1 MRTRA
6 LHAGTPPDPATG
18 ARAQPVYLSSSFVFD
33 STEHAA
39 ELFALRTYGNI
50 YSRIGNPT
58 VAAFEEKVASLEGG
72 LGGVA
77 TASGLAAQLTAILAL
92 AQSGDH
98 LVASAGLY
106 GGTVTQF
113 SVTLRR
119 MGIEVSFVPPN
130 DFAATRT
137 AIRANTKLVYVETIG
152 NPLGV
157 VADLVAYAEL
167 AHEHG
172 LPLMVDNTFASPILC
187 RPIEWGADIVVQSAT
202 KFLGGHGTAIG
213 GIIVESGTFPWGAG
227 KHPLLSTPSPGYHD
241 MNFAETFGE
250 FAYLMRVRTEV
261 LRDVGGSL
269 SPMNAFLFIQGIET
283 LALRMPA
290 HVANA
295 TAVAAFLQS
304 RDEVAWVKYAGL
316 PGDPSH
322 GLAQKYLP
330 DGAGAVFTFGL
341 RGGYEA
347 GRVFIE
353 GLELWSHLANVGDAK
368 SLVIHPASTTHQQL
382 SEADMRAGGIT
393 PEMIR
398 LSVGLEDLDDLLW
411 DLDRALVAAAAAGSV
426 RA

>member
-1 MRTRA
+1 MESRDDRRFGLRTRA
-6 LHAGTPPDPATG
+6 LHAGTSPDPATG

-58 VAAFEEKVASLEGG
+58 VAAFEEKVASLEGA

-92 AQSGDH
+92 AQAGDH
-98 LVASAGLY
+98 FVASASLY

-113 SVTLRR
+113 SVTLKR
-119 MGIEVSFVPPN
+119 MGIDVAFVPPN
-130 DFAATRT
+130 DFDATRA
-137 AIRANTKLVYVETIG
+137 AIREDTRFVYTETIG

-157 VADLVAYAEL
+157 VADLEAYANV
-167 AHEHG
+167 AHERG
-172 LPLMVDNTFASPILC
+172 LPLMVDNTFASPVLC
-187 RPIEWGADIVVQSAT
+187 RPIEWGAD
-202 KFLGGHGTAIG
+202 
-213 GIIVESGTFPWGAG
+213 IIVESGTFPWGAG

-250 FAYLMRVRTEV
+250 YAYLMRVRTEV

-269 SPMNAFLFIQGIET
+269 SPMSAFLFIQGVET
-283 LALRMPA
+283 LGLRMPA

-295 TAVAAFLQS
+295 QAVARFLQE
-304 RDEVAWVKYAGL
+304 RPEVAWVNYAGL
-316 PGDPSH
+316 PSDPSH
-322 GLAQKYLP
+322 ALAQKYLP
-330 DGAGAVFTFGL
+330 DGPGSVFTFGL

-347 GRVFIE
+347 GRAFIE

-382 SEADMRAGGIT
+382 SEADLRAGGIS
-393 PEMIR
+393 PEMVR
-398 LSVGLEDLDDLLW
+398 LSVGLEDIEDLLW
-411 DLDRALVAAAAAGSV
+411 DLDRALRMTG
-426 RA
+426 R